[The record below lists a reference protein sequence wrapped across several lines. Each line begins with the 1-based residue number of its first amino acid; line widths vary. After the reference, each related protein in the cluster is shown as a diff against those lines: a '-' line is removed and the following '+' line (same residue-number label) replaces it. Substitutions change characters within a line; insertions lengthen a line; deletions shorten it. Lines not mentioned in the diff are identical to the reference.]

1 MPASIL
7 VRVRGEQA
15 ARGGRVAVPAA
26 GDGAARAG
34 GRAGGARAAGRHC
47 GRRVG
52 RLWGF

>member
-7 VRVRGEQA
+7 VPVRGDQA
-15 ARGGRVAVPAA
+15 ARGGRGAVPAA

-34 GRAGGARAAGRHC
+34 RRQRRARAAGRHC
-47 GRRVG
+47 GRRVE